1 MIIKKSFIIL
11 KVFFVILELQDNVV
25 SHYDDTSISINFILQ
40 NNLKINFI
48 PKISNIFTKKNTFV
62 A

>member
-40 NNLKINFI
+40 NNLKI
-48 PKISNIFTKKNTFV
+48 IF
-62 A
+62 

>member
-40 NNLKINFI
+40 NNLKINFMA
-48 PKISNIFTKKNTFV
+48 KISAIFAKKNTFV
-62 A
+62 V

>member
-1 MIIKKSFIIL
+1 M
-11 KVFFVILELQDNVV
+11 ILELQDNVV
-25 SHYDDTSISINFILQ
+25 SYYDDTSISINFIIQ

-48 PKISNIFTKKNTFV
+48 AKIRVNFIKKNTFV

>member
-1 MIIKKSFIIL
+1 
-11 KVFFVILELQDNVV
+11 VISELQDNVT

-48 PKISNIFTKKNTFV
+48 AKISAIFAKKNTFAV
-62 A
+62 